1 MCTWRQKQKCYLF
14 RHFKTVPLCL
24 SLDLESALPNLCNSS
39 SNRRSDHFCM
49 TVLVSLGLGGD
60 ECGGKLLYCCQL
72 EPKCEDMGEKGNPV
86 NTNSFPIS

>member
-1 MCTWRQKQKCYLF
+1 
-14 RHFKTVPLCL
+14 
-24 SLDLESALPNLCNSS
+24 
-39 SNRRSDHFCM
+39 M